1 MTDLTSV
8 SIEEIFKSLESNNS
22 DVVAEIQ
29 RFFHENL
36 SETRESWLVSGLYD
50 YYTNTGSV
58 NGMKLL
64 ANVREPHDK
73 ILCDKLSDG
82 LRSGSH
88 VSLTLDLMG
97 YIVRKQPTWLHRV
110 SSHQIFK
117 ELVKLIKTE
126 MDVSILVPALLVLVS
141 LLPIVAHKVNLNDL
155 IIQKDNCF
163 GNSSYLS
170 FKVSNF
176 LTDLFETFHRLCVY
190 KHKEKSNLSELSST
204 HLMVAIYALFN
215 R

>member
-1 MTDLTSV
+1 MADLTSL
-8 SIEEIFKSLESNNS
+8 SIEEIFKLLESNNS

-50 YYTNTGSV
+50 YYINTGSS

-73 ILCDKLSDG
+73 ILCDRLSDG

-88 VSLTLDLMG
+88 MSLSLDLMG

-110 SSHQIFK
+110 SNHQMFK

-126 MDVSILVPALLVLVS
+126 MDVTILVPALLVLVS
-141 LLPIVAHKVNLNDL
+141 LLPIVAHKV
-155 IIQKDNCF
+155 K
-163 GNSSYLS
+163 
-170 FKVSNF
+170 
-176 LTDLFETFHRLCVY
+176 
-190 KHKEKSNLSELSST
+190 
-204 HLMVAIYALFN
+204 
-215 R
+215 

>member
-8 SIEEIFKSLESNNS
+8 SIDEIFKSLESNNS

-50 YYTNTGSV
+50 YYTDTASV

-97 YIVRKQPTWLHRV
+97 YIVRKQPTWLHKV
-110 SSHQIFK
+110 SGHQIFK
-117 ELVKLIKTE
+117 ELVKLVKTE

-141 LLPIVAHKVNLNDL
+141 LLPIVAHKVNLNDCTTKKL
-155 IIQKDNCF
+155 IIEPF
-163 GNSSYLS
+163 V
-170 FKVSNF
+170 FVSHNIF
-176 LTDLFETFHRLCVY
+176 LLRCPT
-190 KHKEKSNLSELSST
+190 S
-204 HLMVAIYALFN
+204 
-215 R
+215 